1 MEITTFIIR
10 MLFLFFLESAVTTIQ
25 DIEDSV
31 SVVDAVDKTHAYGNW
46 LKLIPEG
53 FLDGA
58 VTTLSDLHDM
68 KMLSV

>member
-1 MEITTFIIR
+1 